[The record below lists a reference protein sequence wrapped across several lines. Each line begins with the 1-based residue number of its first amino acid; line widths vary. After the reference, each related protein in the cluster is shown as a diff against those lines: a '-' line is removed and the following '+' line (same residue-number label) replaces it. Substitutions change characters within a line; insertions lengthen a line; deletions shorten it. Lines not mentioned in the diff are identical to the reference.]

1 MFDISNQIKTSLRYY
16 LSLIR
21 INKQKKSQKITTV
34 GGDVEKLFHL
44 HTDGEPVKRNSHC
57 EKLDGGFSEMIH
69 RITGRSG
76 NSTSTILN
84 FDSFKERKA
93 GSLRDTCTP
102 AFMAV
107 LVTLAKKK
115 KRVQWKISIH
125 GWADKHDAVYAHDGT
140 LFGLK
145 KEINFD
151 TCHDTD
157 ESLIQCAK

>member
-1 MFDISNQIKTSLRYY
+1 MCLQRRHQIANKHMKRCSTSVIK
-16 LSLIR
+16 SKPHWDTTSHSWEWT
-21 INKQKKSQKITTV
+21 NKKKSQKITTV
-34 GGDVEKLFHL
+34 GGDVEKLFRL
-44 HTDGEPVKRNSHC
+44 RTDGEPVKRNSHC

-115 KRVQWKISIH
+115 KK
-125 GWADKHDAVYAHDGT
+125 DAVENLHPRLGR
-140 LFGLK
+140 
-145 KEINFD
+145 
-151 TCHDTD
+151 
-157 ESLIQCAK
+157 